1 MKKILAMA
9 AAAALAAGASAFADN
24 PFSDVYTSDWAYQAV
39 SDLSDQ
45 GIVEGYPDGTFKG
58 QTNITRYEMAQ
69 IVARLMAKEDQY
81 NAEQRATIDK
91 LAAEYADEL
100 DSLGVRVS
108 NLEKKVGNISWSGD
122 ARMRFQDLGDFGD
135 DVYKARVRL
144 NVNAQVNDQVKVI
157 GRFKT
162 EANLKSGDDAQTTMD
177 RLHVLWQPTDRF
189 SFDMGRTDLFLG
201 QTGYLYDD
209 RFEGVIAKYKAGS
222 WGAEIGY
229 GREWKQSTDASDLL
243 GNGDT
248 RETFYVQA
256 NTKVGD
262 RVRLNAF
269 YQNFADGWGSYTTG
283 TGESAQTHD
292 RYVSGDEGVSLYG
305 IGARVDLGGQFY
317 IDGDF
322 IQNTSDVTLKSKDG
336 SAQSTFDKPVMWVA
350 GLNYG
355 KEDLKNPGT
364 FWMGVHYVDAEPGAY
379 IGASTLDI
387 TDSLNASVENGAKFW
402 VAEINYALA
411 KNISLDGYYYFS
423 GEYDDGTDFEDMYG
437 IELNYKF

>member
-1 MKKILAMA
+1 MRKILAMA
-9 AAAALAAGASAFADN
+9 AAAALAAGASAFAAN
-24 PFSDVYTSDWAYQAV
+24 PFSDVSTSDWAYQAV

-162 EANLKSGDDAQTTMD
+162 EANLKSSDEAKTTMD

-229 GREWKQSTDASDLL
+229 GREWKMATDASDML

-269 YQNFADGWGSYTTG
+269 YQNFADGWGDIPNNAG
-283 TGESAQTHD
+283 KDIGDQ
-292 RYVSGDEGVSLYG
+292 YVSGDKGVTLYG
-305 IGARVDLGGQFY
+305 VGARIDLGNKFY

-322 IQNTSDVTLKSKDG
+322 IQNTADTVLTDG
-336 SAQSTFDKPVMWVA
+336 TNQTHVDKPVMWVA

-364 FWMGVHYVDAEPGAY
+364 YWIGVHYVDAEPGAY

-387 TDSLNASVENGAKFW
+387 TDSLNASVYDGAKFW
-402 VAEINYALA
+402 VAEVNYALA

-423 GEYDDGTDFEDMYG
+423 GEYETREAFDDMFGV
-437 IELNYKF
+437 ELNYKF

>member
-1 MKKILAMA
+1 MRKILAMA
-9 AAAALAAGASAFADN
+9 AAAALAAGASAFAAN
-24 PFSDVYTSDWAYQAV
+24 PFSDVSTSDWAYQAV

-100 DSLGVRVS
+100 DSFGVRVT

-122 ARMRFQDLGDFGD
+122 ARMRFQDLDTD
-135 DVYKARVRL
+135 EDTYKARIRL
-144 NVNAQVNDQVKVI
+144 NMTAQVNDDVKVI

-162 EANLKSGDDAQTTMD
+162 ETKLNDSDDAQTTMD
-177 RLHVLWQPTDRF
+177 RLHVLWQPADRF
-189 SFDMGRTDLFLG
+189 SFDIGRTDLFLG

-209 RFEGVIAKYKAGS
+209 RFQGVIAKYKADT

-229 GREWKQSTDASDLL
+229 GREWKQSTEASDLL
-243 GNGDT
+243 GDGKT

-269 YQNFADGWGSYTTG
+269 YQNFADGWGDILDTNG
-283 TGESAQTHD
+283 KDVGDQ
-292 RYVSGDEGVSLYG
+292 YVSGDKGVTLYG
-305 IGARVDLGGQFY
+305 VGARIDLGGQFY

-322 IQNTSDVTLKSKDG
+322 IQNTADTVIQNGNGDQKHL
-336 SAQSTFDKPVMWVA
+336 DKPVMWVA

-364 FWMGVHYVDAEPGAY
+364 FWMGVHYVDAEAGSY

-387 TDSLNASVENGAKFW
+387 TNILDNSVYSGAEFW

-411 KNISLDGYYYFS
+411 KNISLDGYYYF
-423 GEYDDGTDFEDMYG
+423 GGDYDDGTDFGDMYG
-437 IELNYKF
+437 VELNYKF

>member
-1 MKKILAMA
+1 MRKILAMA
-9 AAAALAAGASAFADN
+9 AAAALAAGASAFAAN
-24 PFSDVYTSDWAYQAV
+24 PFSDVSTSDWAYQAV

-122 ARMRFQDLGDFGD
+122 ARMRFQDLDTDD

-144 NVNAQVNDQVKVI
+144 NMTAQVNDQVKVI

-162 EANLKSGDDAQTTMD
+162 EATLTDDSDAKTTMD

-209 RFEGVIAKYKAGS
+209 RFQGVIAKYKAGS
-222 WGAEIGY
+222 WGAEVGY
-229 GREWKQSTDASDLL
+229 GREWKQSTEAADLL
-243 GNGDT
+243 GDGKT

-269 YQNFADGWGSYTTG
+269 YQNFADGWGNALNDDG
-283 TGESAQTHD
+283 KDAGFNQ
-292 RYVSGDEGVSLYG
+292 YVSGDKGVTLYG
-305 IGARVDLGGQFY
+305 VGARIDLGGQFY

-322 IQNTSDVTLKSKDG
+322 IQNTADTVIQNASHEQKHL
-336 SAQSTFDKPVMWVA
+336 DKPVMWVA

-364 FWMGVHYVDAEPGAY
+364 FWMGVHYVDAEAGSY

-387 TDSLNASVENGAKFW
+387 TNILDNSVYSGAEFW

-411 KNISLDGYYYFS
+411 KNISLDGYYYF
-423 GEYDDGTDFEDMYG
+423 GGDYDDGTDFGDMYG
-437 IELNYKF
+437 VELNYKF

>member
-1 MKKILAMA
+1 
-9 AAAALAAGASAFADN
+9 
-24 PFSDVYTSDWAYQAV
+24 
-39 SDLSDQ
+39 
-45 GIVEGYPDGTFKG
+45 
-58 QTNITRYEMAQ
+58 
-69 IVARLMAKEDQY
+69 
-81 NAEQRATIDK
+81 
-91 LAAEYADEL
+91 
-100 DSLGVRVS
+100 
-108 NLEKKVGNISWSGD
+108 
-122 ARMRFQDLGDFGD
+122 MRFQDLGDFGD

-229 GREWKQSTDASDLL
+229 GREWKMATDASDML

-269 YQNFADGWGSYTTG
+269 YQNFADGWGDILDND
-283 TGESAQTHD
+283 GEDIGDQ
-292 RYVSGDEGVSLYG
+292 YVSGDKGVTLYG
-305 IGARVDLGGQFY
+305 VGARIDLGNKFY

-322 IQNTSDVTLKSKDG
+322 IQNTADTVLTDG
-336 SAQSTFDKPVMWVA
+336 TNQTHVDKPVMWVA

-364 FWMGVHYVDAEPGAY
+364 YWIGVHYVDAEPGAY

-387 TDSLNASVENGAKFW
+387 TDSLNASVYDGAKFW
-402 VAEINYALA
+402 VAEVNYALA

-423 GEYDDGTDFEDMYG
+423 GEYENGEDFDDMFGV
-437 IELNYKF
+437 ELNYKF

>member
-9 AAAALAAGASAFADN
+9 AAAALAAGASAFAAN
-24 PFSDVYTSDWAYQAV
+24 PFSDVSTSDWAYQAV
-39 SDLSDQ
+39 ADLSEQ
-45 GIVEGYPDGTFKG
+45 GIVEGYPNGTFEG
-58 QTNITRYEMAQ
+58 QKNITRYEMAQ
-69 IVARLMAKEDQY
+69 IIARMMAKEDQY

-108 NLEKKVGNISWSGD
+108 NLEKKVGHISWSGD
-122 ARMRFQDLGDFGD
+122 ARMRYQDLGDFGS
-135 DVYKARVRL
+135 DVYKARVRI
-144 NVNAQVNDQVKVI
+144 NMNAQVNDQVKVI

-162 EANLKSGDDAQTTMD
+162 EANLQSSGEAQTTMD
-177 RLHVLWQPTDRF
+177 RIHVLWQPTDRF

-229 GREWKQSTDASDLL
+229 GREWKQSTDASNML
-243 GNGDT
+243 GDGKT

-283 TGESAQTHD
+283 TGDDAKTYDQ
-292 RYVSGDEGVSLYG
+292 YVSGDKGVTLYG
-305 IGARVDLGGQFY
+305 VGARIDLGSQFY

-322 IQNTSDVTLKSKDG
+322 IQNTADTVLTDG
-336 SAQSTFDKPVMWVA
+336 TNQTHVDKPVMWVA

-387 TDSLNASVENGAKFW
+387 TDSLNASVYDGAKFW

-411 KNISLDGYYYFS
+411 KNISLDGYYYFG
-423 GEYDDGTDFEDMYG
+423 GEYDNGKDFDDMFG
-437 IELNYKF
+437 VELNYKF

>member
-9 AAAALAAGASAFADN
+9 AAAVLAAGASAYAAN
-24 PFSDVYTSDWAYQAV
+24 PFSDVSTSDWAYQAV

-69 IVARLMAKEDQY
+69 ITARLMAKEDQY

-122 ARMRFQDLGDFGD
+122 ARMRFQDLGEDD
-135 DVYKARVRL
+135 DVYKARIRL
-144 NVNAQVNDQVKVI
+144 NMTAQVNDQVKVI

-162 EANLKSGDDAQTTMD
+162 EANLKDDSDAKTTMD
-177 RLHVLWQPTDRF
+177 RLHVLWQPSDRF

-209 RFEGVIAKYKAGS
+209 RFEGLIAKYKADR

-229 GREWKQSTDASDLL
+229 GREWKQSTEASDML
-243 GNGDT
+243 GDGST

-256 NTKVGD
+256 NGQLGD
-262 RVRLNAF
+262 RVHLNAF
-269 YQNFADGWGSYTTG
+269 YQNFADGWGDNFDKDGKVTS
-283 TGESAQTHD
+283 HK
-292 RYVSGDEGVSLYG
+292 YVSGDKGVSLYG
-305 IGARVDLGGQFY
+305 VGARIDLGGQFF

-322 IQNTSDVTLKSKDG
+322 IQNTADTVITDG
-336 SAQSTFDKPVMWVA
+336 TNAQHIDKPTMWVA

-355 KEDLKNPGT
+355 KEDLKKPGT
-364 FWMGVHYVDAEPGAY
+364 FWAGVHYVDAEPGAY

-387 TDSLNASVENGAKFW
+387 TNILDDSVYSGANFW
-402 VAEINYALA
+402 VAEIDYALA
-411 KNISLDGYYYFS
+411 KNISLDGYYYF
-423 GEYDDGTDFEDMYG
+423 GGDYDDGSDFDDMYG

>member
-9 AAAALAAGASAFADN
+9 AAAALAAGTSAWAAN
-24 PFSDVYTSDWAYQAV
+24 PFSDVSASDWAYQAV

-58 QTNITRYEMAQ
+58 QTSITRYEMAQ

-162 EANLKSGDDAQTTMD
+162 EANLKSSDEAKTTMD

-229 GREWKQSTDASDLL
+229 GREWKMATDASDML

-269 YQNFADGWGSYTTG
+269 YQNFADGWGDIPNNAG
-283 TGESAQTHD
+283 KDIGDQ
-292 RYVSGDEGVSLYG
+292 YVSGDKGVTLYG
-305 IGARVDLGGQFY
+305 VGARIDLGNKFY

-322 IQNTSDVTLKSKDG
+322 IQNTADTVLTDG
-336 SAQSTFDKPVMWVA
+336 TNQTHVDKPVMWVA

-364 FWMGVHYVDAEPGAY
+364 YWIGVHYVDAEPGAY

-387 TDSLNASVENGAKFW
+387 TDSLNASVYDGAKFW
-402 VAEINYALA
+402 VAEVNYALA

-423 GEYDDGTDFEDMYG
+423 GEYENGEDFDDMFGV
-437 IELNYKF
+437 ELNYKF

>member
-1 MKKILAMA
+1 MKWRRSWP
-9 AAAALAAGASAFADN
+9 AS
-24 PFSDVYTSDWAYQAV
+24 WQ
-39 SDLSDQ
+39 
-45 GIVEGYPDGTFKG
+45 
-58 QTNITRYEMAQ
+58 
-69 IVARLMAKEDQY
+69 EDQY

-162 EANLKSGDDAQTTMD
+162 EANLKSSDEAKTTMD

-229 GREWKQSTDASDLL
+229 GREWKMATDASDML

-269 YQNFADGWGSYTTG
+269 YQNFADGWGDILDND
-283 TGESAQTHD
+283 GEDIGDQ
-292 RYVSGDEGVSLYG
+292 YVSGDKGVTLYG
-305 IGARVDLGGQFY
+305 VGARIDLGNKFY

-322 IQNTSDVTLKSKDG
+322 IQNTADTVLTDG
-336 SAQSTFDKPVMWVA
+336 TNQTHVDKPVMWVA

-364 FWMGVHYVDAEPGAY
+364 YWIGVHYVDAEPGAY

-387 TDSLNASVENGAKFW
+387 TDSLNASVYDGAKFW
-402 VAEINYALA
+402 VAEVNYALA

-423 GEYDDGTDFEDMYG
+423 GEYENGEDFDDMFGV
-437 IELNYKF
+437 ELNYKF

>member
-1 MKKILAMA
+1 MA
-9 AAAALAAGASAFADN
+9 AAAALAAGASAFAAN
-24 PFSDVYTSDWAYQAV
+24 PFSDVSTSDWAYQAV
-39 SDLSDQ
+39 ADLSEQ
-45 GIVEGYPDGTFKG
+45 GIVEGYPNGTFEG
-58 QTNITRYEMAQ
+58 QKNITRYEMAQ
-69 IVARLMAKEDQY
+69 IIARMMAKEDQY

-108 NLEKKVGNISWSGD
+108 NLEKKVGHISWSGD
-122 ARMRFQDLGDFGD
+122 ARMRYQDLGDFGS
-135 DVYKARVRL
+135 DVYKARVRI
-144 NVNAQVNDQVKVI
+144 NMNAQVNDQVKVI

-162 EANLKSGDDAQTTMD
+162 EANLQSSGEAQTTMD
-177 RLHVLWQPTDRF
+177 RIHVLWQPTDRF

-229 GREWKQSTDASDLL
+229 GREWKQSTDASNML
-243 GNGDT
+243 GDGKT

-283 TGESAQTHD
+283 TGDDAKTYDQ
-292 RYVSGDEGVSLYG
+292 YVSGDKGVTLYG
-305 IGARVDLGGQFY
+305 VGARIDLGSQFY

-322 IQNTSDVTLKSKDG
+322 IQNTADTQLTGMHV
-336 SAQSTFDKPVMWVA
+336 DKPVMWVA

-355 KEDLKNPGT
+355 KEDLKHPGT
-364 FWMGVHYVDAEPGAY
+364 FWAGVHYVDAEPGAY

-387 TDSLNASVENGAKFW
+387 TDALNASVEEGAQFW
-402 VAEINYALA
+402 VAEVNYALA
-411 KNISLDGYYYFS
+411 KNISLDGYYYFG
-423 GEYDDGTDFEDMYG
+423 GEYDNGKDFDDMFG
-437 IELNYKF
+437 VELNYKF

>member
-9 AAAALAAGASAFADN
+9 AAAALAAGASAFAAN
-24 PFSDVYTSDWAYQAV
+24 PFSDVSTSDWAYQAV

-162 EANLKSGDDAQTTMD
+162 EANLKSSDEAKTTMD

-229 GREWKQSTDASDLL
+229 GREWKMATDASDML

-269 YQNFADGWGSYTTG
+269 YQNFADGWGDILNNAG
-283 TGESAQTHD
+283 KDIGDQ
-292 RYVSGDEGVSLYG
+292 YVSGDKGVTLYG
-305 IGARVDLGGQFY
+305 VGARIDLGNKFY

-322 IQNTSDVTLKSKDG
+322 IQNTADTVLTDG
-336 SAQSTFDKPVMWVA
+336 TNQTHVDKPVMWVA

-364 FWMGVHYVDAEPGAY
+364 YWIGVHYVDAEPGAY

-387 TDSLNASVENGAKFW
+387 TDSLNASVYDGAKFW
-402 VAEINYALA
+402 VAEVNYALA

-423 GEYDDGTDFEDMYG
+423 GEYENGEDFDDMFGV
-437 IELNYKF
+437 ELNYKF

>member
-1 MKKILAMA
+1 MRKIFAMA
-9 AAAALAAGASAFADN
+9 AAAALAAGASAFAAN
-24 PFSDVYTSDWAYQAV
+24 PFSDVSTSDWAYQAV

-162 EANLKSGDDAQTTMD
+162 EANLKSSDEAKTTMD

-229 GREWKQSTDASDLL
+229 GREWKMATDASDML

-269 YQNFADGWGSYTTG
+269 YQNFADGWGDILDND
-283 TGESAQTHD
+283 GEDIGDQ
-292 RYVSGDEGVSLYG
+292 YVSGDKGVTLYG
-305 IGARVDLGGQFY
+305 VGARIDLGNKFY

-322 IQNTSDVTLKSKDG
+322 IQNTADTVLTDG
-336 SAQSTFDKPVMWVA
+336 TNQTHVDKPVMWVA

-364 FWMGVHYVDAEPGAY
+364 YWIGVHYVDAEPGAY

-387 TDSLNASVENGAKFW
+387 TDSLNASVYDGAKFW
-402 VAEINYALA
+402 VAEVNYALA

-423 GEYDDGTDFEDMYG
+423 GEYENGEDFDDMFGV
-437 IELNYKF
+437 ELNYKF

>member
-9 AAAALAAGASAFADN
+9 AAAALAAGASAFAAN
-24 PFSDVYTSDWAYQAV
+24 PFSDVSTSDWAYQAV

-81 NAEQRATIDK
+81 TAEQRATIDK

-162 EANLKSGDDAQTTMD
+162 EANLKSSDEAKTTMD

-229 GREWKQSTDASDLL
+229 GREWKMATDASDML

-269 YQNFADGWGSYTTG
+269 YQNFADGWGDILNNAG
-283 TGESAQTHD
+283 KDIGDQ
-292 RYVSGDEGVSLYG
+292 YVSGDKGVTLYG
-305 IGARVDLGGQFY
+305 VGARIDLGNKFY

-322 IQNTSDVTLKSKDG
+322 IQNTADTVLTDG
-336 SAQSTFDKPVMWVA
+336 TNQTHVDKPVMWVA

-364 FWMGVHYVDAEPGAY
+364 YWIGVHYVDAEPGAY

-387 TDSLNASVENGAKFW
+387 TDSLNASVYDGAKFW
-402 VAEINYALA
+402 VAEVNYALA

-423 GEYDDGTDFEDMYG
+423 GEYENGEDFDDMFGV
-437 IELNYKF
+437 ELNYKF

>member
-1 MKKILAMA
+1 MRKILAMA
-9 AAAALAAGASAFADN
+9 AAAALAAGASAFAAN
-24 PFSDVYTSDWAYQAV
+24 PFSDVSTSDWAYQAV

-122 ARMRFQDLGDFGD
+122 ARMRFQDKNTDD

-144 NVNAQVNDQVKVI
+144 NMTAQVNDQVKVI

-162 EANLKSGDDAQTTMD
+162 EAALTDDSDATTTMD

-209 RFEGVIAKYKAGS
+209 RFQGVIAKYKAGS

-229 GREWKQSTDASDLL
+229 GREWKQSTDASDML
-243 GNGDT
+243 GDGKT

-269 YQNFADGWGSYTTG
+269 YQNFADGWGDG
-283 TGESAQTHD
+283 T
-292 RYVSGDEGVSLYG
+292 YLSGDKGVSLYG
-305 IGARVDLGGQFY
+305 VGGRVDLGGQFY

-322 IQNTSDVTLKSKDG
+322 IQNTADTKLNTGDV
-336 SAQSTFDKPVMWVA
+336 DKPVMWVA

-364 FWMGVHYVDAEPGAY
+364 FWMGVHYVDAERGSY

-387 TDSLNASVENGAKFW
+387 TDILDNSVEKGADFW

-411 KNISLDGYYYFS
+411 KNISLDGYYYF
-423 GEYDDGTDFEDMYG
+423 GGDYDDGTDFEDMYG